1 MPNRAISQNL
11 SSGLA
16 QPSSCGPTWRW
27 ALPWASKAAAL
38 LAAALLSGCATQAPV
53 DQIKYFAQA
62 FTAVNTVGQPLLDDL
77 AVAERIQGQQIAVRR
92 AKGQSTRGPEECGP
106 AQVPWQLA
114 LDGKSGI
121 INGFCSADAG
131 YFADLGDPPA
141 TAILRGGLSII
152 ERYADVLSSL
162 AEGRNLEQALGQVD
176 ALGQE
181 VGGLLEVVGVGS
193 LAIAPALMVLKP
205 LLENVAKQANQ
216 AEARRLILEG
226 APKVTA
232 LIGVLRQAAPA
243 LFGTLIEGPAAKLL
257 RPDAGGAVAAEVG
270 RVNAYRVAVSQ
281 YVVLLDRLQKAWDN
295 TAAAAASPNVGAG
308 RLASLVA
315 ASAELR
321 ADANAVRKGLAALRA
336 GAVPAATGP

>member
-1 MPNRAISQNL
+1 MPNRPISKTLFLGQARHGGCRL
-11 SSGLA
+11 K
-16 QPSSCGPTWRW
+16 WRW
-27 ALPWASKAAAL
+27 ASRMAELMAATVGAAL
-38 LAAALLSGCATQAPV
+38 LGGCATQAPV

-77 AVAERIQGQQIAVRR
+77 AVAERVQGQQIAVRR
-92 AKGQSTRGPEECGP
+92 AKGLSTRGPEDCQQ
-106 AQVPWQLA
+106 AKLPWQLA

-131 YFADLGDPPA
+131 YFAELGDPPA

-152 ERYADVLSSL
+152 EHYADVLSSL

-181 VGGLLEVVGVGS
+181 VGGLLEVLGAGS
-193 LAIAPALMVLKP
+193 AAVAPVLMALKP
-205 LLENVAKQANQ
+205 LLENAAKQANQ
-216 AEARRLILEG
+216 AEARRLILDG
-226 APKVTA
+226 APRVTA
-232 LIGVLRQAAPA
+232 LIGALRQAAPT

-257 RPDAGGAVAAEVG
+257 RPDAGGAVAAELG
-270 RVNAYRVAVSQ
+270 RVQAYRVAVSQ

-295 TAAAAASPNVGAG
+295 TAAAAASPNASAG

-321 ADANAVRKGLAALRA
+321 ADANAVRKGFAALRA
-336 GAVPAATGP
+336 GAVPAATLP